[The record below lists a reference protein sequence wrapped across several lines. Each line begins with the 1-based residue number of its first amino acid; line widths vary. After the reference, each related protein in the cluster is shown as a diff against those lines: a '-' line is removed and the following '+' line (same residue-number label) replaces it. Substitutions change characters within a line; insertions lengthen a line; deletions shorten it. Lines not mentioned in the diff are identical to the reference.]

1 MTVCSFTN
9 DEAYKKLIHD
19 QALAPLTYKDVA
31 EDWQRNCKEWYH
43 ALIAIEDLPIVL
55 AIPELRIYA
64 WCRCKVV
71 ASDGSEAHLHWHALV
86 HFPTRKLKSW
96 KEQAR
101 RIDVKFKSAKNT
113 FKKIKCLDHAV
124 GVLRYIAC
132 KDGQRAGRR
141 DQDGLRTHPHT
152 HYSRQ
157 PIEECHRHDK
167 RGKACGEIR
176 DAISRGIAECLNWK
190 EKSNWS
196 ELALHDFDTC
206 LCDRGK
212 AGLSKRKEA
221 NEKRRAYYKT
231 PAGIETKKK
240 YQERAEVKRQI
251 INQLQ
256 MINVSTKAKLCKEKI
271 ENLVKML

>member
-1 MTVCSFTN
+1 MF
-9 DEAYKKLIHD
+9 
-19 QALAPLTYKDVA
+19 
-31 EDWQRNCKEWYH
+31 
-43 ALIAIEDLPIVL
+43 
-55 AIPELRIYA
+55 
-64 WCRCKVV
+64 
-71 ASDGSEAHLHWHALV
+71 
-86 HFPTRKLKSW
+86 
-96 KEQAR
+96 
-101 RIDVKFKSAKNT
+101 
-113 FKKIKCLDHAV
+113 
-124 GVLRYIAC
+124 C

-157 PIEECHRHDK
+157 PINETHRHA
-167 RGKACGEIR
+167 RGKGCVQVR
-176 DAISRGIAECLNWK
+176 KDISRGIANFIDL
-190 EKSNWS
+190 EKTSNWN

-212 AGLSKRKEA
+212 DGIAKRAAA

>member
-1 MTVCSFTN
+1 MEYSSHTG
-9 DEAYKKLIHD
+9 DEAYKKLIRD
-19 QALAPLTYKDVA
+19 YALTPLTYKDVG
-31 EDWQRNCKEWYH
+31 EDWERNSKEWYH

-55 AIPELRIYA
+55 AIPELKIYA

-71 ASDGSEAHLHWHALV
+71 ESDGSEAHLHWHGLV
-86 HFPTRKLKSW
+86 HFPTRKLESW
-96 KEQAR
+96 RKQAR
-101 RIDVKFKSAKNT
+101 RVEIQFKSRKNT

-141 DQDGLRTHPHT
+141 DRDGLQTHPHT

-157 PIEECHRHDK
+157 PIDETHRHP
-167 RGKACGEIR
+167 RGKHCGEVR
-176 DAISRGIAECLNWK
+176 ENISRGIAEYIDWQEKANWDK
-190 EKSNWS
+190 
-196 ELALHDFDTC
+196 LALHDFDAC

-212 AGLSKRKEA
+212 AGLAKKKAA
-221 NEKRRAYYKT
+221 NEKRKAYYQT

-240 YQERAEVKRQI
+240 YRERANVKRQI

-256 MINVSTKAKLCKEKI
+256 SINVSSKAELSKETI
-271 ENLVKML
+271 ENLIKLL

>member
-1 MTVCSFTN
+1 MEICTVKN
-9 DEAYKKLIHD
+9 DEVYKKLIHD
-19 QALAPLTYKDVA
+19 HALTPLTYKDVA
-31 EDWQRNCKEWYH
+31 EDWQRNCNEWYH

-55 AIPELRIYA
+55 AIPELKIYA
-64 WCRCKVV
+64 WCRCKIV
-71 ASDGSEAHLHWHALV
+71 ANDGSEAHLHWHALV

-96 KEQAR
+96 KQQAWR
-101 RIDVKFKSAKNT
+101 VNVKFKSAKNT

-132 KDGQRAGRR
+132 KDGQRVGRR
-141 DQDGLRTHPHT
+141 DKDGLRTHPHT

-157 PIEECHRHDK
+157 PIDETHRHE
-167 RGKACGEIR
+167 RGKHCSDVREEI
-176 DAISRGIAECLNWK
+176 SSEIASFIDWREKPHWK
-190 EKSNWS
+190 ET
-196 ELALHDFDTC
+196 ALHDFDTC

-212 AGLSKRKEA
+212 AGLLKRAAA

-231 PAGIETKKK
+231 PAGIETK
-240 YQERAEVKRQI
+240 ERYRKRADVKRKI

-256 MINVSTKAKLCKEKI
+256 LINVSTKAKLCKETI

>member
-1 MTVCSFTN
+1 MALN
-9 DEAYKKLIHD
+9 DFVGDESYKKLLRD
-19 QALAPLTYKDVA
+19 FDLKTLSYKDVA
-31 EDWQRNCKEWYH
+31 DDWERKSTEWYH

-55 AIPELRIYA
+55 AIPELKIYA

-71 ASDGSEAHLHWHALV
+71 ANDGSEAHLHWHALV

-96 KEQAR
+96 REQAR
-101 RIDVKFKSAKNT
+101 RVDIKFKSAKNT

-141 DQDGLRTHPHT
+141 DRDGLRTHPHT

-157 PIEECHRHDK
+157 PIDETHRHA
-167 RGKACGEIR
+167 RGKQCSLVREE
-176 DAISRGIAECLNWK
+176 ISRGIANFINLQGKANWN
-190 EKSNWS
+190 EI
-196 ELALHDFDTC
+196 ALHNFDAC

-212 AGLSKRKEA
+212 AGLAKKAVA

-240 YQERAEVKRQI
+240 YRERADVKRQI

-256 MINVSTKAKLCKEKI
+256 SINVSTKAALSKETI
-271 ENLVKML
+271 ENLVKLL